1 MSRDAQVPRAQDAQ
15 ERPLRDTR
23 SSLDIAGW
31 IVLAIGAVRLA
42 LPQRDVRQIEL
53 AADLKDSAAGEGRE
67 IGWFIRKNGPSW
79 PAYSLDESLRLERPP
94 SAGRKLCVFMGE
106 TANGPSLAR
115 GPRLDPIGEQEDAV
129 RGVLCNRV
137 WSLAA
142 DTDLGIEAVPGCM
155 TGMRSLATGLSQ
167 FEGTAALVTDRAALA
182 AYLDFLLEPEHGEHG

>member
-1 MSRDAQVPRAQDAQ
+1 M
-15 ERPLRDTR
+15 
-23 SSLDIAGW
+23 DIAGW
-31 IVLAIGAVRLA
+31 VVLAIGAVHLA

-53 AADLKDSAAGEGRE
+53 ASDLKESAAGEGRE
-67 IGWFIRKNGPSW
+67 IGWFMRKNGPSW
-79 PAYSLDESLRLERPP
+79 PAYSFDESLRLERPA

-106 TANGPSLAR
+106 TANGRIITTGRTSEASRASDSAR
-115 GPRLDPIGEQEDAV
+115 GPRLDPIGEQDDAV

-155 TGMRSLATGLSQ
+155 TGVRSPATGFSQ
-167 FEGTAALVTDRAALA
+167 FEGSVALVTERAALA